1 MTEEEKR
8 RLALSIMAAELQR
21 QRSPLAGSQSQLN
34 AALRRS
40 AEQQRVLT
48 SLAQQGITW
57 QQLKTAYDEEFERG
71 HSAMLDFHLSYLYYL
86 YCLTL
91 IMVAFF
97 LVNKFVDICC
107 KKY

>member
-8 RLALSIMAAELQR
+8 QLALSIMAAEQQR
-21 QRSPLAGSQSQLN
+21 QRSPLAGAQSQLN

-57 QQLKTAYDEEFERG
+57 QQLKMAYALRILNSNPVG
-71 HSAMLDFHLSYLYYL
+71 TGARARLIYYNNGF
-86 YCLTL
+86 TE
-91 IMVAFF
+91 
-97 LVNKFVDICC
+97 NG
-107 KKY
+107 